1 MGRAP
6 VGHVRLGGICLASLL
21 LLLAVAL
28 TACGVATVDTGAG
41 PDTTTPTAAAVTPSS
56 QDATTSSFPVPVSS
70 GDYGGDWLGTT
81 STGSGPADLYCSV
94 AFAATQPTGTVY
106 VSLSTEAGE
115 FIDGRDG
122 RDGAETVDGNAP
134 WYTFKGIQ
142 PGKYRLAVYGSE
154 TGYISQWYGGLT
166 VQGHD
171 ILESKVLELR
181 PGRNLVEFT
190 LQPGLSIQGEISW
203 TQGAPTGGFVQAY
216 DLQGRNTGRTASIG
230 GEELMQPGTGYRF
243 LIVGLLPGRYRIGAS
258 FDAAFAE
265 PQVWDGG
272 GPFEDAPVIDLT
284 SGDVAGVHL
293 ELGALPATTTTTS
306 LQ

>member
-1 MGRAP
+1 MRRVPA
-6 VGHVRLGGICLASLL
+6 GHVRLGGICLASLL

-28 TACGVATVDTGAG
+28 TACGVAAVDTGTAAE
-41 PDTTTPTAAAVTPSS
+41 TATPTAAAVTPSS
-56 QDATTSSFPVPVSS
+56 QGATTSSFPVPVSS

-81 STGSGPADLYCSV
+81 STGSGPADLFCSV
-94 AFAATQPTGTVY
+94 AFAAAQPTGTVY
-106 VSLSTEAGE
+106 VSLSTEAGA

-134 WYTFKGIQ
+134 WCTFKGLQ

-154 TGYISQWYGGLT
+154 TGYLSQWYGGFT

-171 ILESKVLELR
+171 ILESKVLELQ

-190 LQPGLSIQGEISW
+190 LQPGLSIEGEISW
-203 TQGAPTGGFVQAY
+203 TQGTPTGGFVQAY
-216 DLQGRNTGRTASIG
+216 DLEGRNTGRTASIG
-230 GEELMQPGTGYRF
+230 GEDPMQPGTGYQF

-258 FDAAFAE
+258 FDAGFDE

-272 GPFEDAPVIDLT
+272 ESFEDAPAVDLT
-284 SGDVAGVHL
+284 FGDVAGVHV
-293 ELGALPATTTTTS
+293 ELGALPVGVR
-306 LQ
+306 